1 MIVVTAILVF
11 VTLAFAPIRFSVD
24 AFAYLQDLS
33 ATFNVRIGVL
43 KVFNERVNL
52 RGKYLHCEGTVTT
65 DVDISTVDRKSS
77 IDLMKC
83 ITIDKLC
90 VSLQNNVLN
99 VSAFYI
105 AMENALMALV
115 TATFCN
121 LYHCQLYTQVV
132 GTLDKSRI
140 QFQTVASTS
149 VAELSF
155 SLLKQGVRQWKI
167 RKLGKS

>member
-11 VTLAFAPIRFSVD
+11 VTLIFAPIRFSVN

-33 ATFNVRIGVL
+33 ATFYVKIGVL
-43 KVFNERVNL
+43 KVFDEQISL
-52 RGKYLHCEGTVTT
+52 RGKCMHCEGTVTT
-65 DVDISTVDRKSS
+65 DVDLSTVDSKSS
-77 IDLMKC
+77 VDLMKC

-99 VSAFYI
+99 VSSFYI

-132 GTLDKSRI
+132 GTFDKSRI
-140 QFQTVASTS
+140 QLQTVASTS

-155 SLLKQGVRQWKI
+155 SLIKQGVRQWKT
-167 RKLGKS
+167 RKLEKS